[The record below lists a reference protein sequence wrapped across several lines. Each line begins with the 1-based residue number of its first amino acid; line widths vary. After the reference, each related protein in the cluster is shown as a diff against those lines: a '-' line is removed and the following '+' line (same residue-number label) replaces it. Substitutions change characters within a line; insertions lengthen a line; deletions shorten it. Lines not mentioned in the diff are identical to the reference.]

1 MSRIGRAGV
10 KKTLYY
16 LRRNGLKNTCYAIRE
31 QLARGRQ
38 EPYQWIPPGEEELAR
53 QRTVCRVS
61 EPLYTI
67 SVVVP
72 CYRTAQ
78 DHLLEMI
85 ESVRHQTY
93 PLWELILADATED
106 DSVEKVVRDLADP
119 DSRIRYIRLSENR
132 GIAENTNRGIEATTG
147 DYVGLL
153 DHDDLLT
160 QDALYE
166 MAMAIEAGKK
176 AGVVPKL
183 LYSDEDKCSGD
194 GRQYY
199 DPNFKEE
206 FNLDLLLSN
215 NYICHFMVMEGA
227 LIRDLLLRG
236 EYDGAQDYDLVL
248 RAAARLTGQQVVGQ
262 RLSKQQSTGQEG
274 SVVHVPK
281 VLYHWRCHSA
291 STAENPQSKL
301 YAYEAGRRA
310 VQSYADE
317 KGWDVSVVDT
327 PHLGFYRLEYPGDIF
342 EIREDVGAVG
352 GPLYKKKKLSSG
364 RLAAD
369 GSVFYVGLR
378 RGYSGYLHRASLP
391 QDAEAVDIRNIC
403 VRRELHELFRETV
416 GVSWQTVPGEDIFD
430 VSALPEDTD
439 YTAVSL
445 ALGRAFHRAGYRVL
459 YLPER
464 ARTLRV

>member
-1 MSRIGRAGV
+1 MSRINRAGV

-16 LRRNGLKNTCYAIRE
+16 LRRNGLKNTCYAIGE
-31 QLARGRQ
+31 QLARGSR
-38 EPYQWIPPGEEELAR
+38 ESYQWVPPGEEELAR
-53 QRTVCRVS
+53 QRMACRVS
-61 EPLYTI
+61 EPVVTI
-67 SVVVP
+67 SIVVP

-106 DSVEKVVRDLADP
+106 DSVEKVVGTVVDGDA
-119 DSRIRYIRLSENR
+119 RIRYIRLSENR
-132 GIAENTNRGIEATTG
+132 GIAENTNRGIEAATG

-166 MAMAIEAGKK
+166 MAMAIESGKK
-176 AGVVPKL
+176 AGMIPKL

-199 DPNFKEE
+199 DPNLKED

-215 NYICHFMVMEGA
+215 NYICHFMIVERA
-227 LIRDLLLRG
+227 LIRALLLRG

-248 RAAARLTGQQVVGQ
+248 RAAARLTGQQRIG
-262 RLSKQQSTGQEG
+262 QQSVEQQPGQEG
-274 SVVHVPK
+274 SIVHVPK
-281 VLYHWRCHSA
+281 VLYHWRCHSS

-310 VQSYADE
+310 VQNYADE

-327 PHLGFYRLEYPGDIF
+327 PHLGFYRLEYAGDPF
-342 EIREDVGAVG
+342 EIRGDVGAIG
-352 GPLYKKKKLSSG
+352 GPLYRKKKLCGG

-369 GSVFYVGLR
+369 GSVFYAGLR
-378 RGYSGYLHRASLP
+378 RGYSGYLHRASLS

-403 VRRELHELFRETV
+403 IRRELHELFRETV
-416 GVSWQTVPGEDIFD
+416 GVPWQTVPGEDIFD

-439 YTAVSL
+439 YAAVSL
-445 ALGRAFHRAGYRVL
+445 ALGRALRRAGYRVL

-464 ARTLRV
+464 ARVLKV